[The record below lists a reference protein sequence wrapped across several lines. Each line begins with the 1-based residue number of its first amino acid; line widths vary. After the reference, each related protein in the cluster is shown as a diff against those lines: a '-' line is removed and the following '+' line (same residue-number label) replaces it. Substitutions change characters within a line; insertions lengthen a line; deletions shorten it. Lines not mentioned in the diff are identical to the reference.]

1 MSCPPI
7 GGCIEGFKPP
17 TVVHSG
23 EFPDILKKTVI
34 SLITPPMEPL
44 SELMLTEV
52 LLEGCFEVMETNPG
66 VIAASET
73 ETQEPEQI
81 EPNLLAAL
89 VMQIPQVTYVD
100 GYSGENG
107 YVLESVA
114 QSVHQPKVYYSDKAL
129 LKNVSVETADI
140 KSAVTS
146 DSPEDIKLMVKSDE
160 PKNITSEVKS
170 DLQKV
175 QGIVSGCVTEDA
187 EAVKHYQ
194 RLALNSIKR
203 FEEQQKPDYAY
214 IEAMQVKNNSGTLNS
229 DFDKTQIKAAIDRG
243 FDQIISKIETAKEGF
258 TVKLHPEGLGEITI
272 KFTSDGQKINASIN
286 ASHREVSQMMVKEL
300 PRLNETLKEMNVFL
314 SWEGSG
320 QLPDRRQSHYQAQFN
335 EPYIE
340 PLNPLPQELIEHTV
354 LVDHHRINTYG

>member
-1 MSCPPI
+1 M
-7 GGCIEGFKPP
+7 FKPP
-17 TVVHSG
+17 TMVHSG
-23 EFPDILKKTVI
+23 EFPEILKKAAI
-34 SLITPPMEPL
+34 SQIIPTMEPL
-44 SELMLTEV
+44 NELMLTEV
-52 LLEGCFEVMETNPG
+52 LLEGCFEVMEANPG
-66 VIAASET
+66 VIAVSES

-81 EPNLLAAL
+81 EPNLLAAF

-100 GYSGENG
+100 GQPVENG
-107 YVLESVA
+107 HVSESVP
-114 QSVHQPKVYYSDKAL
+114 QPIHQPKVNFSDKTL
-129 LKNVSVETADI
+129 LKNADMETADI

-146 DSPEDIKLMVKSDE
+146 DAPEDIKSMAESDE
-160 PKNITSEVKS
+160 PTYTKSDIKS

-175 QGIVSGCVTEDA
+175 QGIVSGCVTEEA

-194 RLALNSIKR
+194 RLALNSVKR
-203 FEEQQKPDYAY
+203 FEERQKPDYAY
-214 IEAMQVKNNSGTLNS
+214 FEAMQVKNNSSTLRA

-300 PRLNETLKEMNVFL
+300 PRLNESLKEMNVVL
-314 SWEGSG
+314 SWEGSS
-320 QLPDRRQSHYQAQFN
+320 QLPDRRQSHSQPQLN
-335 EPYIE
+335 EPYVE
-340 PLNPLPQELIEHTV
+340 PLNPQPQELSVQTV